1 MAIVT
6 IVLATAA
13 RAESGLQS
21 ARAYATPVIQ
31 FLSETHNA
39 QTAAVA
45 TDARS
50 LHARSG
56 HRPSAGDDMWT
67 AMLPVLFVGLVSP
80 LSLISAHS
88 HVSLDRIPATPSLA
102 LLFQRPPPA
111 HLL

>member
-1 MAIVT
+1 MAVVT

-13 RAESGLQS
+13 RAEDGLQS
-21 ARAYATPVIQ
+21 ARTYANPVIQ
-31 FLSETHNA
+31 FLSATHSA
-39 QTAAVA
+39 QAAAAV

-102 LLFQRPPPA
+102 PLFQRPPPA
-111 HLL
+111 YLL